1 MRILS
6 LDQSLAST
14 GWSVFHGN
22 QLQAR
27 GIIATNPKWVLLDR
41 LEFIVDSVQE
51 LVEQYEIDTILTET
65 PSSTR
70 NMDVTRKLVSVWA
83 IIKFTFRHLIIKDIH
98 CQSVKAQAKRENKNG
113 KSGAKKKKKDTNT
126 KVEVKN
132 WVNRT
137 LVIEEDRLD
146 VTDSLGIALHYLTNL
161 EKYNQGA

>member
-1 MRILS
+1 MKILS

-14 GWSVFHGN
+14 GWSVFYKD
-22 QLQAR
+22 QLQAK
-27 GIIATNPKWVLLDR
+27 GLIVTDPKWVLSDR

-51 LVEQYEIDTILTET
+51 LVAQYEIDTILTET

-83 IIKFTFRHLIIKDIH
+83 IIKFSFRHLIVKDIH
-98 CQSVKAQAKRENKNG
+98 NQSVKAQAKRENNNG

-126 KVEVKN
+126 KIEVKN

-137 LVIEEDRLD
+137 LGLEEDRLD
-146 VTDSLGIALHYLTNL
+146 VTDSLGIALHYLSNL
-161 EKYNQGA
+161 ERYKI